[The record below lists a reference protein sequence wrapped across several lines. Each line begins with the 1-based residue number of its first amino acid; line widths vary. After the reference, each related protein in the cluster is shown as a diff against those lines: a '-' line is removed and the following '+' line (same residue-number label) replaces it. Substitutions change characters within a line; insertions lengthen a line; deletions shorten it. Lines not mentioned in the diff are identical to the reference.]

1 MCLGIPMEVIAIDRL
16 VARCSAKGVERE
28 ASLLLLQDDAVSVG
42 DHVVVHLG
50 YAIRK
55 VNAEEARL
63 AWELYDQILAAEAA
77 RPL

>member
-1 MCLGIPMEVIAIDRL
+1 MEVIAVDRL

-28 ASLLLLQDDAVSVG
+28 ASLLLLQDGAVSVG

-55 VNAEEARL
+55 VSAQEARS
-63 AWELYDQILAAEAA
+63 AWELYDQILAADAA
-77 RPL
+77 S